1 MKPKHQRLLLICS
14 ALLGLAISISLIL
27 MAFQDTLVFFYSPAE
42 LLNKNISPQQRIR
55 VGGLVARESTLQ
67 KGEHVNFKIT
77 DQKETIDVTY
87 HGLLPDLFREG
98 QGVVV
103 EGYLLDPMTFKA
115 TTVLA
120 KHDENYMPK
129 EVADRLKEKGLWRHA
144 Q

>member
-1 MKPKHQRLLLICS
+1 MKPKHQRLLLIFS

-27 MAFQDTLVFFYSPAE
+27 IAFQDTLVFFYSPSE
-42 LLNKNISPQQRIR
+42 LVHKNISPQQRIR
-55 VGGLVARESTLQ
+55 VGGLVAMESTVQ
-67 KGEHVNFKIT
+67 KGEKIQFRIT

-98 QGVVV
+98 QGAVV
-103 EGYLLDPMTFKA
+103 EGYLLDPMNFKA

-129 EVADRLKEKGLWRHA
+129 EVADRLKEKGLWRDA